1 MELVFTSTQLI
12 GVCTLVTSIWAVF
25 KIVKEINKPNEEL
38 KVLVDKH
45 SEMLDND
52 NKRLNKT
59 DEDMKMILRSLYV
72 ILEHEA
78 TGNHVHDMEKT
89 KEELNDYLIHR

>member
-59 DEDMKMILRSLYV
+59 DEDMKMILRSLYA
-72 ILEHEA
+72 ILEHET